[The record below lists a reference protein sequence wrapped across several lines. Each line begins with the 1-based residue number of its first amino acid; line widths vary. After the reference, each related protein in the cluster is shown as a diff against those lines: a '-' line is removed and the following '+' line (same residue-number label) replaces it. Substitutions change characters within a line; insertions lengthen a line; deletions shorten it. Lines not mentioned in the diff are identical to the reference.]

1 MEKIKLEIAK
11 IVGTP
16 GSSSWAQIH
25 TFTPEEKEKL
35 NLRGELLAVIGLRS
49 VEAGMET
56 VALGREILSRLHE
69 EYFGNLEGGALPR
82 LKSSLEKIHEEWPE
96 VEIVSGVLFSSAKA
110 ESLGAR
116 VLYLAI
122 LGKGRVVVKRDNL
135 LNQVLKGSAE
145 DKIETASGLVYP
157 GDIFLLGTE
166 SFFEI
171 VSPGVLRASLNL
183 SEPQAMVEAIAPL
196 VLSRTDLNQAAAVI
210 NLLVKEKE
218 EEIAFEEP
226 EKLPEG
232 EAPAGKI
239 SIKDRFANLGQ
250 KIFLSKFRPR
260 FGQIRLGKKEPSFY
274 VKNEKEKGSRL
285 IFSVAVILII
295 LFLSSLFLGF
305 NKRKQAE
312 KENRIREYYS
322 RAEILYNQAKEAV
335 DLDNE
340 AAVNYLK
347 EAEGLL
353 AEAKKIKP
361 GQFEDLDHLSQEIN
375 NLAVKAGREKDLGEL
390 PVFFDLQLIV
400 PEAKADGIA
409 LLPEKIAALNK
420 EKNSVYFVDLEKKS
434 TITVTDE
441 KLKSSEVIF
450 SSAKEVFVLTAQG
463 LWQIDYENKKVN
475 SVFGSDQD
483 LQNIIGGAT
492 FAGNFYFLD
501 QERKNIWQYGKT
513 ETGFSGPKR
522 WAAEDAFEGKSLISF
537 AVDGSI
543 WVFSDKGIEKFIRGQ
558 SDNFSLKGIKPEK
571 IAGFNLFFSGETNNY
586 LYFVNSL
593 EKKVLLFSKDGQLK
607 AQYLW
612 QGKLDQPKFLA
623 VSAEDKKVYFGQD
636 NLIFTFPVASLE

>member
-1 MEKIKLEIAK
+1 MEIAK

-96 VEIVSGVLFSSAKA
+96 VEIVSGVLFSSTKA

-218 EEIAFEEP
+218 EEIAFEET

-274 VKNEKEKGSRL
+274 VKNEKEKGNRL

-361 GQFEDLDHLSQEIN
+361 GQFEDLDHLFQEIN

-586 LYFVNSL
+586 LYFVNSS

-612 QGKLDQPKFLA
+612 QGKLDQPRFLA

>member
-1 MEKIKLEIAK
+1 
-11 IVGTP
+11 
-16 GSSSWAQIH
+16 
-25 TFTPEEKEKL
+25 
-35 NLRGELLAVIGLRS
+35 
-49 VEAGMET
+49 
-56 VALGREILSRLHE
+56 
-69 EYFGNLEGGALPR
+69 
-82 LKSSLEKIHEEWPE
+82 
-96 VEIVSGVLFSSAKA
+96 
-110 ESLGAR
+110 
-116 VLYLAI
+116 
-122 LGKGRVVVKRDNL
+122 GRVVVKRDNL

-218 EEIAFEEP
+218 EEIAFEET

-274 VKNEKEKGSRL
+274 VKNEKEKGNRL

-361 GQFEDLDHLSQEIN
+361 GQFEDLDHLFQEIN

-586 LYFVNSL
+586 LYFVNSS

-612 QGKLDQPKFLA
+612 QGKLDQPRFLA

>member
-96 VEIVSGVLFSSAKA
+96 VEIVSGVLFSSTKA

-218 EEIAFEEP
+218 EEIAFEET

-274 VKNEKEKGSRL
+274 VKNEKEKGNRL

-361 GQFEDLDHLSQEIN
+361 GQFEDLDHLFQEIN

-586 LYFVNSL
+586 LYFVNSS

-612 QGKLDQPKFLA
+612 QGKLDQPRFLA